1 MPDIQFSLDR
11 SGYDA
16 LDETQRGYY
25 EEHDG
30 GYRLM
35 QDPSLKSALDKQK
48 AEIDGYKQQLESY
61 PSADQIAAWRKR
73 DEDTKQRKMA
83 EETDNAKLRELH
95 AADMAA
101 EKKRYDDLLA
111 QYQAKDIDSEL
122 GAALHDAG
130 VNADG
135 RELLTSRI
143 RSRLALEKGK
153 VVVAAEDGSPSFDSV
168 GKLVDSYKTRFPAL
182 FQSDRTGGSGV
193 STKPNGATDNSYT
206 REQLEQMPIADKARL
221 LRESRSGKVNIVN

>member
-1 MPDIQFSLDR
+1 MPEFTIDSNA
-11 SGYDA
+11 YDA

-25 EEHDG
+25 EESDG
-30 GYRLM
+30 GYRLV
-35 QDPSLKSALDKQK
+35 QDPGLTSTLSRQKKELDELKAQV
-48 AEIDGYKQQLESY
+48 ETF
-61 PSADQIAAWRKR
+61 PSADQIAKWRQG
-73 DEDTKQRKMA
+73 DEERAKQKMA
-83 EETDNAKLRELH
+83 NETDLEKLRSLH
-95 AADMAA
+95 ADAVGKLKA
-101 EKKRYDDLLA
+101 ENEALRKQFA
-111 QYQAKDIDSEL
+111 EKDIDSEL

-221 LRESRSGKVNIVN
+221 LRESRSGKVNIIN